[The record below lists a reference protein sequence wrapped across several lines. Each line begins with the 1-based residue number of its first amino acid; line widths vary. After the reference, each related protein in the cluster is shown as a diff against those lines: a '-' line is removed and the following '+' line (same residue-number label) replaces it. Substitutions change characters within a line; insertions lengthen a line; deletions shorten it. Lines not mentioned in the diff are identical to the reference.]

1 MFILQWFNSPIELR
15 VWSFVALYV
24 IFGLFG
30 AFVARHFER
39 KRHEEI
45 VDDLETEINV
55 LKDDYFDLLDY
66 HKRQMS
72 GLSDP
77 HHKNDELIK
86 ILYDNPSAMMKYC
99 CKEDAEFVK
108 GLILS
113 LKTDDPFFDPIDEG
127 FISLAEICE
136 INNMAYRTT
145 FFSVKW
151 DLNKL
156 NEDNLTVEVE
166 DEEAPFPRYIL
177 RWPEHEPVIEEDEE
191 ESEE

>member
-1 MFILQWFNSPIELR
+1 MFIQWFNSPIELR
-15 VWSFVALYV
+15 VWSFMALYIV
-24 IFGLFG
+24 FGLFG

-39 KRHEEI
+39 KCHEEI
-45 VDDLETEINV
+45 VDDLETEINI
-55 LKDDYFDLLDY
+55 LKDDYFDVLDY
-66 HKRQMS
+66 HKRAMS

-77 HHKNDELIK
+77 YHKNDDLIK
-86 ILYDNPSAMMKYC
+86 ILYDDPSTMRYG

-108 GLILS
+108 GVILS

-136 INNMAYRTT
+136 INNLPYRTP
-145 FFSVKW
+145 FFSIKW

-156 NEDNLTVEVE
+156 NEENLTIEVE

-177 RWPEHEPVIEEDEE
+177 RWPEHEPVVEEEDEE
-191 ESEE
+191 EASEE

>member
-72 GLSDP
+72 SLSDP
-77 HHKNDELIK
+77 YHKNNELIK
-86 ILYDNPSAMMKYC
+86 ILYDDPSTTMKYC

-108 GLILS
+108 GIILS

-127 FISLAEICE
+127 FISLTEICE
-136 INNMAYRTT
+136 INNMPYRTH

-156 NEDNLTVEVE
+156 NEDNLIVEVE

-177 RWPEHEPVIEEDEE
+177 RWPEHEPVVEEDEE